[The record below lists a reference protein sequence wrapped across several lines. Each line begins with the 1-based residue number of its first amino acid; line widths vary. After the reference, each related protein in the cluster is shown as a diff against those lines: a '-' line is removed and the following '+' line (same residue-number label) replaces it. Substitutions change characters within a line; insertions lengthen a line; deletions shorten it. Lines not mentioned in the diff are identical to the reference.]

1 VSGADDAE
9 REGGAVHGGL
19 VTVAIP
25 VLNGGELFVRTLEA
39 IGAQVVE
46 AEVEIVVSDSGS
58 IDGSAQR
65 AREHGARVIEIA
77 RADFNHGATRNL
89 LLDAARGSHVALLT
103 QDAEPAGEHWLAS
116 LLAGFEQGDDVA
128 LVYGPYL
135 PRPGA
140 SPAVRRELERWF
152 GSLEPGAER
161 LAAAERDL
169 PAVEL
174 MGRRGFFSDANAAVA
189 RAAWE
194 RVPFR
199 DIAYAE
205 DRALALDMLRAGYA
219 KVYAPSAAVLH
230 SHEYGARQRFRRAFD
245 EWHGLNDVYGWREPA
260 TPRRLFSQLRGEL
273 GPLRREGAGAAT
285 LARAG
290 ADQLIRFS
298 GAVLGSRG
306 ARLPAALRRR
316 LSLEG
321 HGTDWAP
328 GGRPAP

>member
-1 VSGADDAE
+1 M
-9 REGGAVHGGL
+9 RGGV

-25 VLNGGELFVRTLEA
+25 VLNGGALFAAALAAIRTQIVDAEL
-39 IGAQVVE
+39 
-46 AEVEIVVSDSGS
+46 EIVVSDSGS
-58 IDGSAQR
+58 TDGSPER
-65 AREHGARVIEIA
+65 ARELGARVIEID

-89 LLDAARGSHVALLT
+89 LVGAARGSHVALLT
-103 QDAEPAGEHWLAS
+103 QDAEPADEGWLAR
-116 LLAGFEQGDDVA
+116 LLAGFGQGDDVA
-128 LVYGPYL
+128 LVYGPYV
-135 PRPGA
+135 PRPDA

-152 GSLEPGAER
+152 GSLRPGAER
-161 LAAAERDL
+161 LAATERDL

-174 MGRRGFFSDANAAVA
+174 MGRRGFFSDANACIA

-219 KVYAPSAAVLH
+219 KVYEPSAAVLH

-245 EWHGLNDVYGWREPA
+245 EWHGLYDVYGWREPA
-260 TPRRLFSQLRGEL
+260 TAGRLISQLRGEL
-273 GPLRREGAGAAT
+273 GPLRRDGAGLRT
-285 LARAG
+285 LTRAG
-290 ADQLIRFS
+290 ADQLVRYG

-306 ARLPAALRRR
+306 TRLPAGLQRR

-321 HGTDWAP
+321 RGTEWVRDR
-328 GGRPAP
+328 RPAP

>member
-1 VSGADDAE
+1 
-9 REGGAVHGGL
+9 VHGGL

-116 LLAGFEQGDDVA
+116 LLAGVEQGDVVA

-328 GGRPAP
+328 GRRPAP